1 MNQVVMM
8 DVDGTLT
15 PPRMV
20 LHKEMADCLTRLRI
34 PFYVAAGSD
43 INLVGPQFLYPLYNF
58 GFRGTFSAF
67 LSNGATEYTCD
78 YSTTMEITQTF
89 QFDICKHL
97 GDVDLRSLLDLL
109 HCVAALPEF
118 QLPSP
123 LKVIGDQIIMRGS
136 MINFAPI
143 GRPKDHDLTDL
154 ERRNRDKFVEYDA
167 ETQYRWRILD
177 FLQGELSDLYKR
189 KQVIVMLGGQTSF
202 DVMIE
207 AMDKTYP
214 IRTLLKHGVDH
225 ILFIGDAL
233 FPGGNDSVVAD
244 FVHNWNGPGPCP
256 VEAIEVQEWKDTIV
270 SLSSRGLIK
279 QSVSGADNAFSNG
292 N

>member
-1 MNQVVMM
+1 MM

-15 PPRMV
+15 PPRKI
-20 LHKEMADCLTRLRI
+20 LHKEMADCLTCLRI
-34 PFYVAAGSD
+34 PFYIAAGSD
-43 INLVGPQFLYPLYNF
+43 ITLVGPQFLHPLYNF
-58 GFRGTFSAF
+58 GFRGIFSAF
-67 LSNGATEYTCD
+67 LSNGATEYNCD

-97 GDVDLRSLLDLL
+97 DDLDLRFLLDLL
-109 HCVAALPEF
+109 HRTAALPEF
-118 QLPSP
+118 QLPSSIE
-123 LKVIGDQIIMRGS
+123 VIGDQIIMRGS

-143 GRPKDHDLTDL
+143 GRPKNHDLTDL
-154 ERRNRDKFVEYDA
+154 ERRNRDKFVEYDIV
-167 ETQYRWRILD
+167 TNYRRRVLD
-177 FLQGELSDLYKR
+177 FLQSKLSDLYKR
-189 KQVIVMLGGQTSF
+189 KQVIITLGGQTSF

-207 AMDKTYP
+207 GMDKTYP
-214 IRTLLKHGVDH
+214 IRTLLERGVDY

-256 VEAIEVQEWKDTIV
+256 VEAVEVQEWKDTIV

-279 QSVSGADNAFSNG
+279 
-292 N
+292 